1 MMDQSDPV
9 DGSHGAAA
17 LVRCRQITQFFG
29 GVQALAGV
37 SLDLYSGEV
46 MGLVGENGAGKS
58 TLTKILSGLIN
69 PDQGEIW
76 FGDTRVRNL
85 TPQSARRMG
94 VEAVYQNLELC
105 DNLTPERNVMLGQ
118 EPVRFALGPF
128 RFVDYHKA
136 RAETIRHLAELGVSL
151 PDLDVPVRRL
161 SGGQRQAIA
170 IARASVRAH
179 RLMMFDEPTAAL
191 GLRQKR
197 ATLELVRRVA
207 GQGVAVLLI
216 SHNLEEILA
225 VADRIVALRLGE
237 ITLDK
242 PRDATSRDEV
252 EQHMSGFR
260 AA

>member
-1 MMDQSDPV
+1 MEDDQADA
-9 DGSHGAAA
+9 SHKTAA

-46 MGLVGENGAGKS
+46 LGLVGENGAGKS
-58 TLTKILSGLIN
+58 TLTKILSGLIS

-76 FGDTRVRNL
+76 FGDTLVDNL
-85 TPQSARRMG
+85 TPHSAREMG
-94 VEAVYQNLELC
+94 VEAVYQDLELC
-105 DNLTPERNVMLGQ
+105 DNLTPEQNVMLGQ

-128 RFVDYHKA
+128 RFVDSHKA
-136 RAETIRHLAELGVSL
+136 RDETVRHLLELGVTL

-197 ATLELVRRVA
+197 ATLDLVRRVA
-207 GQGVAVLLI
+207 EQGVAVLLI

-242 PRDATSRDEV
+242 ARDATTRDEV

>member
-1 MMDQSDPV
+1 MAVTPSGDAE
-9 DGSHGAAA
+9 HGAQA
-17 LVRCRQITQFFG
+17 LVRCRNITQFFG

-37 SLDLYSGEV
+37 SLNLYRGEV
-46 MGLVGENGAGKS
+46 LGLVGENGAGKS
-58 TLTKILSGLIN
+58 TLTKILSGLIT

-76 FGDTRVRNL
+76 FGETMVRNL
-85 TPQSARRMG
+85 TPQSARQMG
-94 VEAVYQNLELC
+94 VEAVYQDLELC
-105 DNLTPERNVMLGQ
+105 DNLTPEQNVMLGQ
-118 EPVRFALGPF
+118 EPVRFRLGPF
-128 RFVDYHKA
+128 KFVDFQRA
-136 RAETIRHLAELGVSL
+136 RAETVRHLLELGVTL

-197 ATLELVRRVA
+197 ATLDLVRRVA
-207 GQGVAVLLI
+207 EQGVAVLII
-216 SHNLEEILA
+216 SHNLEEVMA

-242 PRDATSRDEV
+242 ARADTTRDEV
-252 EQHMSGFR
+252 ESHMSGFR